1 MKPKSSNY
9 NIQHIESDLFNDQ
22 EYIEPKMDSIIL
34 ITQNVY
40 FIYWSITNGIQNQHS
55 KIPNK
60 EWLLSSFI
68 NYELN
73 RNKSGI
79 KANTDCIF
87 NQWKNMDQT

>member
-34 ITQNVY
+34 ITHNVY
-40 FIYWSITNGIQNQHS
+40 SIYWSITNGIQNQHG
-55 KIPNK
+55 KILNK

-68 NYELN
+68 NYQLN
-73 RNKSGI
+73 QYKAGIIANK
-79 KANTDCIF
+79 DCIF
-87 NQWKNMDQT
+87 

>member
-34 ITQNVY
+34 IAQNVY
-40 FIYWSITNGIQNQHS
+40 FICCSITNGIQNQHS

-68 NYELN
+68 NYQLN
-73 RNKSGI
+73 QY
-79 KANTDCIF
+79 KAVIIGNTDF
-87 NQWKNMDQT
+87 LF